1 MRIFFHIFHMAH
13 SQVAFQSLPNG
24 CPQSWCPHRP
34 GRGQSASIAD
44 ILWQCLGVLLAAL
57 IIQVSHVLHVGEA
70 RGWLSPRMSK
80 TPLVKGNQTHS
91 LVSQQLHQFRPC
103 PKAWTFFFTS
113 LRNICQRILWA
124 LQQESCSHPMSFA
137 ALFGPDEQSNM
148 FQQQCCV
155 RICQV
160 LLPVGQAR

>member
-1 MRIFFHIFHMAH
+1 MRVFIHLFHITQF
-13 SQVAFQSLPNG
+13 QVTFQRLPYG

-34 GRGQSASIAD
+34 GRGQPASITD

-91 LVSQQLHQFRPC
+91 LVSQQLHQFWPC
-103 PKAWTFFFTS
+103 PKAWTFFFTG
-113 LRNICQRILWA
+113 LWNISQRVLWA
-124 LQQESCSHPMSFA
+124 LQQESCSHSISFA
-137 ALFGPDEQSNM
+137 TFLGPDEQPDLLE
-148 FQQQCCV
+148 QQC
-155 RICQV
+155 RI
-160 LLPVGQAR
+160 

>member
-1 MRIFFHIFHMAH
+1 MRIFIHIFHIPH

-44 ILWQCLGVLLAAL
+44 ILWQCLRVLLAAL

-91 LVSQQLHQFRPC
+91 LVSQQLHQFWPC

-113 LRNICQRILWA
+113 LWNIRQRILWA
-124 LQQESCSHPMSFA
+124 LQQESCSHSMSFTT
-137 ALFGPDEQSNM
+137 LLRPDEQSN
-148 FQQQCCV
+148 
-155 RICQV
+155 
-160 LLPVGQAR
+160 LLE